1 MINLRRAQGPQVSTP
16 RDQGRAARAF
26 YPRLGCCELLHLL
39 NSLGHVRASL
49 ISVGLDYKG
58 QDVRRPESLG
68 GATVGTGYSSLLF
81 NVKRQTDFLMQ
92 MKSTQVWHH
101 CAKKLPWLFHQKEKV
116 RKHVF
121 YAPSSHC
128 AVFIQWNTEIEAR
141 SVCTP
146 AFPCYRNDSHRVCP
160 WLSENPPGHWTL
172 SLACH
177 IRHGGI
183 FECWL

>member
-1 MINLRRAQGPQVSTP
+1 MVIPLNLLCMVTSELINLRRAQGPQMSTP

-58 QDVRRPESLG
+58 QDVRRQESLG

-92 MKSTQVWHH
+92 MKSTQDVAPL
-101 CAKKLPWLFHQKEKV
+101 CQKASVVIPPE
-116 RKHVF
+116 RKGQETCF
-121 YAPSSHC
+121 LCSFQPLRCLYSM
-128 AVFIQWNTEIEAR
+128 E
-141 SVCTP
+141 
-146 AFPCYRNDSHRVCP
+146 Y
-160 WLSENPPGHWTL
+160 
-172 SLACH
+172 
-177 IRHGGI
+177 
-183 FECWL
+183 